1 MIDAEVKRILTEAH
15 DEARRVLRESPVLD
29 ALSARLLEVEV
40 VESAE
45 LHALLGPLPPKDDD
59 AIPAEIPPV

>member
-1 MIDAEVKRILTEAH
+1 M
-15 DEARRVLRESPVLD
+15 LD

-45 LHALLGPLPPKDDD
+45 LLALLGPLPPK
-59 AIPAEIPPV
+59 AAEALPAEIPPV